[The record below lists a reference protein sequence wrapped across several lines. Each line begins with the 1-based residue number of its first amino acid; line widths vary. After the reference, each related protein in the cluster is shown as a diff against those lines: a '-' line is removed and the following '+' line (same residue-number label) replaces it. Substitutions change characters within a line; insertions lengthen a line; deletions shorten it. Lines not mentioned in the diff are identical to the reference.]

1 MSIAKKDLKKYL
13 SSIEA
18 NLICSKD
25 EKKKILSDYESSIN
39 DFISEDCNNSMEAV
53 YAHFG
58 SPQDIAKAYLTYAD
72 PVYVKKAVD
81 AKKVAAVSFIILI
94 LSVIIYLMV
103 SFIQGLKYE
112 TIYIVESAAVEV
124 VDNSINYQV
133 QGG

>member
-72 PVYVKKAVD
+72 PVYVKKAID
-81 AKKVAAVSFIILI
+81 IRKIAIIVAIIVILI
-94 LSVIIYLMV
+94 VVFGVAIMLVDNHKEI
-103 SFIQGLKYE
+103 G
-112 TIYIVESAAVEV
+112 YIVEQAPVELV
-124 VDNSINYQV
+124 INNLIYILR
-133 QGG
+133 

>member
-81 AKKVAAVSFIILI
+81 IRKIAIIVAIIVILI
-94 LSVIIYLMV
+94 VVFGVAIMLVDNHKEI
-103 SFIQGLKYE
+103 G
-112 TIYIVESAAVEV
+112 YIVEQAPVELV
-124 VDNSINYQV
+124 INNLIYILR
-133 QGG
+133 

>member
-1 MSIAKKDLKKYL
+1 MSIVKKDLKKYL

-81 AKKVAAVSFIILI
+81 IRKIAIIVAIVVILI
-94 LSVIIYLMV
+94 VVFGVAIMLVDNHKEI
-103 SFIQGLKYE
+103 G
-112 TIYIVESAAVEV
+112 YIVEQAPVELV
-124 VDNSINYQV
+124 INNLIYFLR
-133 QGG
+133 

>member
-81 AKKVAAVSFIILI
+81 IRKIAIIVAIIVILI
-94 LSVIIYLMV
+94 VVFGVAIMLVDNHKEI
-103 SFIQGLKYE
+103 G
-112 TIYIVESAAVEV
+112 YIVEQAPVELV
-124 VDNSINYQV
+124 INNLIYFLR
-133 QGG
+133 

>member
-1 MSIAKKDLKKYL
+1 MSIVKKDLKKYL

-81 AKKVAAVSFIILI
+81 IRKIAIIVAIIVILI
-94 LSVIIYLMV
+94 VVFGVAIMLVDNHKEI
-103 SFIQGLKYE
+103 G
-112 TIYIVESAAVEV
+112 YIVEQAPVELV
-124 VDNSINYQV
+124 INNLIYFLR
-133 QGG
+133 

>member
-25 EKKKILSDYESSIN
+25 EKKRILSDYESSIN

-81 AKKVAAVSFIILI
+81 IRKIAIIVAIIVILI
-94 LSVIIYLMV
+94 VVFGVAIMLVDNHKEI
-103 SFIQGLKYE
+103 G
-112 TIYIVESAAVEV
+112 YIVEQAPVELV
-124 VDNSINYQV
+124 INNLIYILR
-133 QGG
+133 